1 MAFICGSGGNRE
13 DDFDVFCP
21 RPSTPQRKTTRRHSF
36 CSRSNK
42 DSKNPYANRGLDKF
56 EALLADLDGKR
67 QQIFTQKGSKDIS
80 LVRFVYSNSNDVKPI
95 VVKIKN
101 QRKQDNDQQHKLF
114 NGNAKSADSS
124 PEHPVVAGNGK
135 PGGGMAV
142 PPVKPVVDMC
152 KKKISVGQLRT
163 KFGQWWRPWYSLS
176 LFVIL
181 ILVFLVFFGRSFV
194 ILCTSLGWYM
204 VPMINSTSENLKRP
218 KKIMKKEYSRI
229 LSDQKIITSPRS
241 VLNNEVMNNQPHRR
255 SF

>member
-13 DDFDVFCP
+13 DDFDLVCP
-21 RPSTPQRKTTRRHSF
+21 APSTTQRKTTRRHSF

-42 DSKNPYANRGLDKF
+42 DNKNPYASRGLDKF

-67 QQIFTQKGSKDIS
+67 QQIFTQKGSHDIS

-95 VVKIKN
+95 VVKIKD
-101 QRKQDNDQQHKLF
+101 QRKQDKDQHHKL
-114 NGNAKSADSS
+114 NGNAKTAESS
-124 PEHPVVAGNGK
+124 PEHPVAAGSGK
-135 PGGGMAV
+135 PSGGMVVQPA
-142 PPVKPVVDMC
+142 KPVADMC
-152 KKKISVGQLRT
+152 KKRISVGQLRL

-181 ILVFLVFFGRSFV
+181 ILVFLVFFGRSSA

-204 VPMINSTSENLKRP
+204 MPMINATSENPKRP
-218 KKIMKKEYSRI
+218 KKIMKKEYSRKF
-229 LSDQKIITSPRS
+229 SEKMTTSPRS